1 MHKICAIL
9 IGMPASGKSTFRTEL
24 LGLVA
29 SKQQQVSRI
38 WTTIST
44 DDIVE
49 NYAKSRG
56 ETYAEAWPKFIGQAE
71 KTAFAQLK
79 YAATSSDDV
88 IIVDRTHM
96 NKASRAKV
104 MNMAKESNSEY
115 KFIAFTFHC
124 EPVEHERRLNSRP
137 GKEIPAEA
145 LEGMRKRYEAPSL
158 DEGFE
163 YISHINTTR
172 GGLDINSCY
181 NIFLNI
187 MEGKL
192 PHNYRK

>member
-29 SKQQQVSRI
+29 AKQQQIMPS

-49 NYAKSRG
+49 HHAKSRG
-56 ETYAEAWPKFIGQAE
+56 ETYAEAWPNFIGQAE

-79 YAATSSDDV
+79 YAADAKDDV

-96 NKASRAKV
+96 TKASRAKV
-104 MNMAKESNSEY
+104 MNMVKERNPEY

-124 EPVEHERRLNSRP
+124 EPAEHERRLNSRP

-145 LEGMRKRYEAPSL
+145 LLGMQKRYEAPSL

-163 YISHINTTR
+163 YIQHINTTR
-172 GGLDINSCY
+172 GMDVKSYY
-181 NIFLNI
+181 NIFLNM

-192 PHNYRK
+192 PHTYRK